1 MTREK
6 KKVRSVAGQKFVSLK
21 TEKKTSAAKEEYKA
35 RKQENL
41 AKKKRQ
47 KSLEEKRLEAEKLA
61 KDSSGDNKRKR
72 QPRLKH
78 SPEEVARRSAE
89 LLDKIDSEPTDQT
102 D

>member
-21 TEKKTSAAKEEYKA
+21 TEKKTSAAKAEYKT

-47 KSLEEKRLEAEKLA
+47 KSLEEKRLEAERQA
-61 KDSSGDNKRKR
+61 KSASGDNRKKR
-72 QPRLKH
+72 QPRLKR
-78 SPEEVARRSAE
+78 SPEEVAQKSAE
-89 LLDKIDSEPTDQT
+89 LMGKNDSEMTDQT